1 MAVGAVAWTRCF
13 ASLPTEVVM
22 PRIQPPKPPNRPQ
35 PRLDEEAIDRL
46 ALLLLEDALP
56 HGGLPLEGVDGL
68 FSAALVSPGTALEL
82 TDLLPLALGQHDGP
96 ASEELSR
103 LLSMMW
109 DVTRTRIARHPEG
122 DITDLLPLIEF
133 PLEDGEAETDESN
146 EDESDEF
153 PVGAT
158 WALGFILGYGLRRN
172 EWEQRLD
179 ADEELA
185 WQVMDIFALASP
197 ILDEVDGVDEAFEDE
212 VLVKPGV
219 GRVQDEDVSE
229 VFAFDVDTDDEDDPF
244 DPWLEPDEDDSISLE
259 ERFDIIAD
267 LPGTL
272 HELHLVALEERAP
285 KQMLHG
291 DEIPGRNDPCP
302 CGSGSKFKAC
312 HGDPSRLH

>member
-1 MAVGAVAWTRCF
+1 MAVGAVALTQCF

-22 PRIQPPKPPNRPQ
+22 PRIEPPKPPSRPQ
-35 PRLDEEAIDRL
+35 SRLDEEAIDRL

-68 FSAALVSPGTALEL
+68 FSAALVSPGAALEL
-82 TDLLPLALGQHDGP
+82 TDLLPLALGEPDGP
-96 ASEELSR
+96 ASEELNT

-122 DITDLLPLIEF
+122 DITELLPLIEF
-133 PLEDGEAETDESN
+133 PLEDGEVELEESD
-146 EDESDEF
+146 EDESDAF

-158 WALGFILGYGLRRN
+158 WALGFILGYGLRRS

-197 ILDEVDGVDEAFEDE
+197 ILDEVDGIDEMLEGE
-212 VLVKPGV
+212 VLIEPGV
-219 GRVQDEDVSE
+219 VRVKDEGGHE
-229 VFAFDVDTDDEDDPF
+229 GFAFDVDTDDDDDPF
-244 DPWLEPDEDDSISLE
+244 DPWLEPDEEEPISLE
-259 ERFDIIAD
+259 DRFDIIAD

-285 KQMLHG
+285 KQTVQG
-291 DEIPGRNDPCP
+291 DQLPGRNDLCP
-302 CGSGSKFKAC
+302 CGSGSKFKLC